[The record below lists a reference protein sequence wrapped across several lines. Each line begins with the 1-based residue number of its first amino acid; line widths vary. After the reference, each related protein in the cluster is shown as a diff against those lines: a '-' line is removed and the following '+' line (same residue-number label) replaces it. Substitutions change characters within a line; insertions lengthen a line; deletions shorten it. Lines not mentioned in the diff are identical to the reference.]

1 MDGIG
6 PEVEVF
12 ANILDDCLAN
22 QGTDEDK
29 RARVL
34 GLVNAYHDYA
44 AEKLLQLRK
53 PRRQGSIGDNE
64 MDLDDEEEAEAA
76 ADSEEIRVWEQ
87 ERQTW
92 DLVRRLIPLRYS
104 IRSSTNQ
111 EATYNGKDLWRAFLA
126 NDQLATERKTIL
138 EWLQQGARAGP
149 DIDDLVRDLQQNA
162 DRGDIIAHGWIHTR
176 SAIKLQKSVIG
187 SSRPLDVHFPEVA
200 RSLVNSD
207 KAPLVAE
214 LDPDSVIRQ
223 GRKLEPQD
231 EYFERA
237 IWVGCFQL
245 LRRGCTVETTRE
257 WCLERTEVWRAV
269 SMSALPLASDHGE
282 TTLVDDPSA
291 LTLWRRMCFA
301 LARQG
306 GTDDIERAVY
316 GVLSGDIPSVQ
327 RVCQTWDDFM
337 FMHYNA
343 LVRTQFDTFLLSQ
356 CSPEAS
362 ATIRSSFAAFDA
374 VQFHGDA
381 ATLEQRLIRNLE
393 TSPHTSKEALEPIKA
408 LQAAIISK
416 DLQRHFYEQGV
427 AITQKANSKEA
438 SALMPDHNCRNVD
451 VVTEKFADIKNP
463 DGLRIAVHAL
473 IIFDTLDKL
482 GTLKTNTVTMS
493 SDHDRRELQENTITQ
508 YISLLRLA
516 GLEEL
521 IPLYC
526 SRLHP
531 SRAFQVLSTN
541 LLPITDSE
549 ARQEQLTFIH
559 KAGLDVVD
567 FVKAQPQFL
576 FQTLDSDTAQND
588 AMREFQIMDDG
599 PASLKYGRSI
609 KTDFFGEDPES
620 IDAVDERLIRSVE
633 WLLLVSEAWPYV
645 FSIGVAIYKHFLKT
659 MHLNAARSFANRV
672 PFDSILRMRSSDFPE
687 QAEDELWW
695 TQDGEFWVNQLE
707 GAGAMDL
714 SPSQVVSDAK
724 VLRELECLVRALD
737 TMETVASLA
746 ELSREYVNLTF
757 GYNILLT
764 TCRDPSVK
772 RDFWAKVGNEV
783 KAAKEHVRP
792 LLVDWLGD
800 QEDQDLQALRE
811 AYLPETILAYIST
824 LHFAGTTLTRD
835 NFLECM
841 ELAATIAEKGSDVA
855 ECFAKAKRMKE
866 LVECFAAC
874 SKALAVASGE
884 KKAAN
889 SSSKKLREMGWSRD
903 LWSVKH

>member
-12 ANILDDCLAN
+12 ANILDDCLAD
-22 QGTDEDK
+22 QGTDQEK

-44 AEKLLQLRK
+44 AEKLSQLRK

-76 ADSEEIRVWEQ
+76 AGSEEIRVWEQ

-104 IRSSTNQ
+104 VQTSANQQATN
-111 EATYNGKDLWRAFLA
+111 NGGDLWRAFLA

-149 DIDDLVRDLQQNA
+149 DIDDLVRELQQNA

-245 LRRGCTVETTRE
+245 LRRGCSLETTRE

-282 TTLVDDPSA
+282 TNLVDDPSA
-291 LTLWRRMCFA
+291 LALWRRMCFA

-327 RVCQTWDDFM
+327 RVCKTWDDFM

-393 TSPHTSKEALEPIKA
+393 TSPHTSKEALEPVKA
-408 LQAAIISK
+408 LQAAIISR

-438 SALMPDHNCRNVD
+438 SALMPDDSCRNVD

-482 GTLKTNTVTMS
+482 GALQSNAVTMS
-493 SDHDRRELQENTITQ
+493 SDHGRRELQENTITQ

-541 LLPITDSE
+541 LLPITDSD
-549 ARQEQLTFIH
+549 ARLDQLSLIR
-559 KAGLDVVD
+559 KAELDVVE

-576 FQTLDSDTAQND
+576 FQTLDPDTAQND

-609 KTDFFGEDPES
+609 KTDFFGEDPET
-620 IDAVDERLIRSVE
+620 IDPVDERLIRSVE
-633 WLLLVSEAWPYV
+633 WLLLVDEAWPYV

-672 PFDSILRMRSSDFPE
+672 PFNDIVRMRSSDFAE
-687 QAEDELWW
+687 QEEDELWW
-695 TQDGEFWVNQLE
+695 TRDGEFWINQLE
-707 GAGAMDL
+707 AAGAVDL

-724 VLRELECLVRALD
+724 ILRELECLVRALD

-746 ELSREYVNLTF
+746 ELSRE
-757 GYNILLT
+757 
-764 TCRDPSVK
+764 DPSVK
-772 RDFWAKVGNEV
+772 RDFWTKVGNEV
-783 KAAKEHVRP
+783 KSVKEHVRP
-792 LLVDWLGD
+792 LLDGWLLCEE
-800 QEDQDLQALRE
+800 EDKELQALRE
-811 AYLPETILAYIST
+811 AYLPETLLAYVST

-855 ECFAKAKRMKE
+855 ECFTKAKRMKE

>member
-44 AEKLLQLRK
+44 AEKLSQLRK
-53 PRRQGSIGDNE
+53 PRRQGSIGNNE

-104 IRSSTNQ
+104 VRSSTNQ
-111 EATYNGKDLWRAFLA
+111 QATYSGEDLWRAFLA
-126 NDQLATERKTIL
+126 NDQSATERKTIL

-149 DIDDLVRDLQQNA
+149 DIDDLVRELQQNA

-245 LRRGCTVETTRE
+245 LRRGCSLETTRE

-282 TTLVDDPSA
+282 TTLVDDPSGLA
-291 LTLWRRMCFA
+291 LWRRMCFA

-343 LVRTQFDTFLLSQ
+343 LIRTQFDTFLLSQ

-408 LQAAIISK
+408 LQAAIISR

-438 SALMPDHNCRNVD
+438 SALMPDHSCRNVD

-493 SDHDRRELQENTITQ
+493 SDHNRRELQENTITQ

-576 FQTLDSDTAQND
+576 FQTLGLDTAQND

-620 IDAVDERLIRSVE
+620 IDPVDERLIRSVE

-645 FSIGVAIYKHFLKT
+645 FSTGVAIYKHFLSMT
-659 MHLNAARSFANRV
+659 LPFQNR
-672 PFDSILRMRSSDFPE
+672 
-687 QAEDELWW
+687 
-695 TQDGEFWVNQLE
+695 
-707 GAGAMDL
+707 
-714 SPSQVVSDAK
+714 
-724 VLRELECLVRALD
+724 
-737 TMETVASLA
+737 
-746 ELSREYVNLTF
+746 
-757 GYNILLT
+757 
-764 TCRDPSVK
+764 
-772 RDFWAKVGNEV
+772 
-783 KAAKEHVRP
+783 
-792 LLVDWLGD
+792 
-800 QEDQDLQALRE
+800 
-811 AYLPETILAYIST
+811 
-824 LHFAGTTLTRD
+824 
-835 NFLECM
+835 
-841 ELAATIAEKGSDVA
+841 
-855 ECFAKAKRMKE
+855 
-866 LVECFAAC
+866 
-874 SKALAVASGE
+874 
-884 KKAAN
+884 
-889 SSSKKLREMGWSRD
+889 
-903 LWSVKH
+903 